1 MSGRRHFSDSS
12 VNRLNSNLSRGVE
25 EFLGVDPDTQVQDE
39 PVTPLRSQLA
49 LEYRLQNLCQ
59 RLLESYKEQYDWAA
73 VGQVAQSLV
82 TNTQRIGLLKERLL
96 SRDYSSVPRRLH
108 SISEQPPGAS
118 ESQAPKTNRLSAPT
132 PSGSAEREAQE
143 TLLDTGTESGSESSS
158 VREVFEGGKEE
169 VAIIV
174 ASPPPECFESQ
185 SGASSAFEYETASQ
199 QTSEAEP
206 ESSAV
211 DSESGTKVEE
221 SVGRLVSPSATNTA
235 PSSHHLPTSEDSAD
249 SVDIV
254 TANIT
259 STDLPIQ
266 GPRKISK
273 HPSDL
278 ICGPPEFSA
287 GGCAGMEGEESS
299 PHTEIRD
306 PSPAGEEVG
315 KNREESEELTSEE
328 EAKMAA
334 IMNTEAERERE
345 CVAEGKQGVGAGAE
359 QVRENGVVE
368 DTAATDTDTV
378 TLANGV
384 CHAGKLKDDGA
395 GEEGGERE
403 EGGEGGGENGGE
415 EGGGEEVGGGE
426 EGNGEEAGG
435 ECRCSVSGGEGETR
449 VANGDNIFPSKLSKL
464 LAFATC
470 L

>member
-1 MSGRRHFSDSS
+1 M
-12 VNRLNSNLSRGVE
+12 E
-25 EFLGVDPDTQVQDE
+25 EFLGVEPDNQVQDE
-39 PVTPLRSQLA
+39 AVTPLRSQLA

-108 SISEQPPGAS
+108 SISEQPPGAN
-118 ESQAPKTNRLSAPT
+118 ESQAPT
-132 PSGSAEREAQE
+132 PSGSAGREAQE

-169 VAIIV
+169 AAIIV

-185 SGASSAFEYETASQ
+185 SGASSAVEYETASQ

-221 SVGRLVSPSATNTA
+221 SVGRLVSPSATSTA

-254 TANIT
+254 TANIS

-266 GPRKISK
+266 GPGKISK

-278 ICGPPEFSA
+278 ICGPPEFSV
-287 GGCAGMEGEESS
+287 GDCAGIEGEESS
-299 PHTEIRD
+299 PQTEIRD
-306 PSPAGEEVG
+306 PSPAGQEVG
-315 KNREESEELTSEE
+315 KKREESEELTSEE

-345 CVAEGKQGVGAGAE
+345 CIEAAEGKQGVGAGAE

-378 TLANGV
+378 ALANGM
-384 CHAGKLKDDGA
+384 CQAGKLKDDGA
-395 GEEGGERE
+395 EEEGGERE

-415 EGGGEEVGGGE
+415 EGGGEEGEVGGEEKGGE
-426 EGNGEEAGG
+426 EGSGEEAGG
-435 ECRCSVSGGEGETR
+435 ECRCSVSGGEGDTH
-449 VANGDNIFPSKLSKL
+449 VANGDNSFPSKLSKL
-464 LAFATC
+464 LAFATLFQLC
-470 L
+470 THSHSMYG